1 MKKALFIDRDGT
13 IIKEPPVDFQVDS
26 LEKLSFVPHAI
37 SALQKIAQMN
47 EWELVMASNQD
58 GLGTS
63 SFPQEDF
70 EKPHNKMLEIL
81 QGEDITFHEQLID
94 PSMPEDNSPNRKPG
108 IGMFGK
114 YLTNEYDMDK
124 SYVIGDRLTD
134 VQLAKN
140 LGCRAILFQ
149 GAGTQN
155 DYAELVTDDWNA
167 IYAYLRFGE
176 RRAQV
181 VRKTNETDI
190 KIVLD
195 LDGGSSRSTIATGLH
210 FFDHML
216 MQIPHHAS
224 VLLDVAVTGDLE
236 VDEHHTME
244 DTAIALGEAFYQA
257 LGSKR
262 GIERYGFALPMDE
275 CDAQVLLD
283 FGGRID
289 FIWDVTFAREYI
301 GDTPTEMFEHFFKS
315 FAAAAKC
322 NLHIRAAGE
331 NEHHKI
337 EAVFKAFA
345 RALKQAINRTGSN
358 LPSSKGTL

>member
-1 MKKALFIDRDGT
+1 MKIALFIDRDGT

-26 LEKLSFVPHAI
+26 LEKLSFVPGAV
-37 SALQKIAQMN
+37 SALRQIAQLG

-58 GLGTS
+58 GLGTE

-70 EKPHNKMLEIL
+70 EKPHNKMLEL
-81 QGEDITFHEQLID
+81 LGGEGVLFDDQLID
-94 PSMPEDNSPNRKPG
+94 PSMPEQNSPNRKPG

-114 YLTNEYDMDK
+114 YLTGEYDL
-124 SYVIGDRLTD
+124 SRCYVIGDRLTD

-140 LGCRAILFQ
+140 LGCKAILFQ
-149 GAGTQN
+149 RAGTEN
-155 DYAELVTDDWNA
+155 DYADLVSDDWA
-167 IYAYLRFGE
+167 VISDFLRLGE

-195 LDGGSSRSTIATGLH
+195 LDGGSTRSHITTGLN

-224 VLLDVAVTGDLE
+224 VGLNIEVVGDLE
-236 VDEHHTME
+236 VDEHHTIE
-244 DTAIALGEAFYQA
+244 DTAIALGEAFYKA

-289 FIWDVTFAREYI
+289 FVWDLSFDREYV
-301 GDTPTEMFEHFFKS
+301 GDVPTEMFEHFFKS
-315 FAAAAKC
+315 FAAAARC
-322 NLHIRAAGE
+322 NLHIRAAGS
-331 NEHHKI
+331 NSHHKI